1 MMAKWKEMAESS
13 EQKDRG
19 DLSGRLAESLDAMAM
34 DYVALLRSF
43 RGHAGDHTD
52 QQLRQVLHHALD
64 ERITDYCGE
73 VRQSVGQQHGQGAG
87 N

>member
-1 MMAKWKEMAESS
+1 MMAKWKEMDDPTSKKE
-13 EQKDRG
+13 RG

-43 RGHAGDHTD
+43 RGHAGDHMD

-73 VRQSVGQQHGQGAG
+73 VRQNVGQQHGQGAG

>member
-1 MMAKWKEMAESS
+1 MMAKWKEMANSS
-13 EQKDRG
+13 EQKRD
-19 DLSGRLAESLDAMAM
+19 DLSGRLTESLDAMAM

-73 VRQSVGQQHGQGAG
+73 VRARVDQQHGQGTG